1 MEDIPATPMEIIPAT
16 DVVNIPATAVA
27 VNGKGVLLRGP
38 SGSGKSDLALRL
50 IDRGATLIADDIVA
64 AEIVP
69 GAVKLAPP
77 DSIAGMLEL
86 RGAGVAKI
94 AYEEDVPLALVVD
107 LVAGGDV
114 ERMPEPA
121 ETAICGASVPLM
133 RLDGFDASAPIKVEM
148 ALAATQGDAE
158 LVR

>member
-1 MEDIPATPMEIIPAT
+1 MENRSATAAQ
-16 DVVNIPATAVA
+16 NIPATAVA
-27 VNGKGVLLRGP
+27 VNGKGVLLRGA

-50 IDRGATLIADDIVA
+50 IDRGAALIADDYVTA
-64 AEIVP
+64 KMVS

-77 DSIAGMLEL
+77 YTIAGMLEL

-94 AYEEDVPLALVVD
+94 DYSSDVPLALVVD
-107 LVAGGDV
+107 LVHGKDV

-121 ETAICGASVPLM
+121 ETTICGASVPLM
-133 RLDGFDASAPIKVEM
+133 RLHGFDASAPIKVEM
-148 ALAATQGDAE
+148 TLAATQGDLE